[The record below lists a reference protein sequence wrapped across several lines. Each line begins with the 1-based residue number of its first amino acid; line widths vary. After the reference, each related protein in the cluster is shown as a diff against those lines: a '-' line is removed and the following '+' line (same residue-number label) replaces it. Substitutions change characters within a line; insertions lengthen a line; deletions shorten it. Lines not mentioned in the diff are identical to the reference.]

1 MLKLVSW
8 SSVFLAIGANLILLV
23 VLGIGL
29 FIVGGLASLIESGP
43 ISIIFLLLLLVGLAV
58 FMVSGG
64 FIIGKHA
71 PASKIVP
78 SLVAYNVILAATGLS
93 KGIFAALLSVVFGFA
108 VSYVGAKLSGTRF

>member
-1 MLKLVSW
+1 MFKLISW

-23 VLGIGL
+23 VMGIGL
-29 FIVGGLASLIESGP
+29 FVIGGLASLFESGP
-43 ISIIFLLLLLVGLAV
+43 MSVLFIILLLMGLVV

-64 FIIGKHA
+64 LIIGKHA

-78 SLVAYNVILAATGLS
+78 SLVTYNVILAATGLS
-93 KGIFAALLSVVFGFA
+93 KGVFAALLSVVFGFA